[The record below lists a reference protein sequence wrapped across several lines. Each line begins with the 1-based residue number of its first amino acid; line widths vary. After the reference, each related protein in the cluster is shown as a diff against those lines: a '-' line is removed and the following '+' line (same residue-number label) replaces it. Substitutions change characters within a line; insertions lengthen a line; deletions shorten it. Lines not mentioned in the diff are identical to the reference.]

1 MERKFLKLIEN
12 TIERYSNGG
21 ILTGDP
27 VRLVKNYKSKDSY
40 KKLSDQMKKYIDNF
54 FNGDSNYI
62 AVNVKTSTNTPGPGN
77 NDNRGDEFTVE
88 VGRQTAPGRYDNQGK
103 VTLSGDLLEVIDYGV
118 NQKPVDPKTRGDNKV
133 QIDPKEVDEEEYVK
147 NNNVN
152 LTNPR
157 VTQQGDSIKGSELKL
172 ASKNTKIPSSPATA
186 SPAIGENYTA
196 QYMPI
201 NSNLFEESR
210 TNLQRMMMKLNK
222 KYANKFLQNRRDD
235 LNFDAMMD
243 GQSLRWWT
251 HLKKAKETG
260 VITPITI
267 GDEDYSE
274 KDIQKIVDNLS
285 MAQIDSE
292 LASLNKLN
300 IQSKRKAADKINKLS
315 SSLATTSSAVK
326 ESYTSNYM
334 PING

>member
-133 QIDPKEVDEEEYVK
+133 QIDPKEVDEEDEVEI
-147 NNNVN
+147 
-152 LTNPR
+152 TR
-157 VTQQGDSIKGSELKL
+157 VTQQGDSVKRANLDL
-172 ASKNTKIPSSPATA
+172 ATKNTKIPTSPATSSPA
-186 SPAIGENYTA
+186 
-196 QYMPI
+196 
-201 NSNLFEESR
+201 
-210 TNLQRMMMKLNK
+210 
-222 KYANKFLQNRRDD
+222 
-235 LNFDAMMD
+235 
-243 GQSLRWWT
+243 
-251 HLKKAKETG
+251 
-260 VITPITI
+260 V
-267 GDEDYSE
+267 GDT
-274 KDIQKIVDNLS
+274 
-285 MAQIDSE
+285 
-292 LASLNKLN
+292 
-300 IQSKRKAADKINKLS
+300 R
-315 SSLATTSSAVK
+315 
-326 ESYTSNYM
+326 NYM
-334 PING
+334 